1 MDRQRLAGL
10 RRRWDAIPSRPAA
23 RLEPNGGRMTATN
36 GAVKDALAYLDS
48 HFDDFKRQ
56 LVELSKIPSISAS
69 GFPPEPVKRSAEA
82 TARVMREA
90 GIENVQLLEIPGVH
104 PYVYGDWLHRPG
116 APTILLYGHHD
127 VQPEGRHEKWT
138 SPPFEP
144 VERDGRLFGRGTA
157 DDKAGVMAHVA
168 AVASYLKAAGG
179 VPCNVKFVI
188 EGEEEIGSG
197 NLGAFLEKYRSMMAA
212 DFIVLSD
219 TANFDTGIP
228 ALTYQLRGICQV
240 DVEVQC
246 LDHPVHSGMWG
257 GPVPDPVQIL
267 CKLIADLTDKNG
279 ALAIPGLYKMVAK
292 PGKAQERRIR
302 ALPFAEAKF
311 KREAGMMPGMKLSG
325 ERGFSVYEKLW
336 TRPSLTVIAFEARQ
350 FQGSSNQII
359 DAARA
364 RLSLR
369 TVPNVDGNKAAALL
383 KKKLTSKVPFGAK
396 VTVAT
401 SRKAVTP
408 WWTTDPEGPAFDAAR
423 RALKAGYGKDTAMI
437 GAGGSIGFVGPF
449 ADMLGGAPCLL
460 MGVEDPKCNAHSE
473 NESLHLGDWVK
484 CMKSAVHLYDELSRT
499 PRHKTR

>member
-1 MDRQRLAGL
+1 MTQANGNVK
-10 RRRWDAIPSRPAA
+10 AA
-23 RLEPNGGRMTATN
+23 LG
-36 GAVKDALAYLDS
+36 YLDKNYGK
-48 HFDDFKRQ
+48 FKDT
-56 LVELSKIPSISAS
+56 LVELSKIPGVSAE
-69 GFPPEPVKRSAEA
+69 GYPPEALRRSADA
-82 TARVMREA
+82 TATALREA
-90 GIENVQLLEIPGVH
+90 GVENVQVLEIPGVH
-104 PYVYGDWLHRPG
+104 PYIYGDWLHAPG

-127 VQPEGRHEKWT
+127 VQPEGRHEKWL

-144 VERDGRLFGRGTA
+144 TERGGRLYGRGTA

-168 AVASYLKAAGG
+168 AVASYLKSSGK

-197 NLGAFLEKYRSMMAA
+197 NLGTFLQKYKGMLAA

-240 DVEVQC
+240 DLEVQV
-246 LDHPVHSGMWG
+246 LDHPIHSGMWG

-267 CKLIADLTDKNG
+267 CKLIAGLTKDDG
-279 ALAIPGLYKMVAK
+279 SLDIPGLYKMVAK
-292 PGKAQERRIR
+292 PSKKQAQRLR
-302 ALPFAEAKF
+302 ALAFDEPKF
-311 KREAGMMPGMKLSG
+311 KKEASMMKGMTLAG
-325 ERGFSVYEKLW
+325 EKGHTVYEKLW
-336 TRPSLTVIAFEARQ
+336 TRPSLTVIALEARQ

-369 TVPNVDGNKAAALL
+369 TVPNIDGNKAAALL
-383 KKKLTSKVPFGAK
+383 KKRLESKPPYGAK
-396 VTVAT
+396 VTVKT

-408 WWTTDPEGPAFDAAR
+408 WWTTDPEGPAFEAGR
-423 RALKAGYGKDTAMI
+423 RALKAGFGKDTAMI

-449 ADMLGGAPCLL
+449 ATMLGGAPCLL

-473 NESLHLGDWVK
+473 NESLHLGDWIK
-484 CMKSAVHLYDELSRT
+484 CMKSAIYLYDELSRVD
-499 PRHKTR
+499 PKKKR

>member
-1 MDRQRLAGL
+1 MAQGNGNLK
-10 RRRWDAIPSRPAA
+10 AA
-23 RLEPNGGRMTATN
+23 LG
-36 GAVKDALAYLDS
+36 YLDKNYEG
-48 HFDDFKRQ
+48 FKRT
-56 LVELSKIPSISAS
+56 LVELSRIPSVSADGYS
-69 GFPPEPVKRSAEA
+69 PEDVKRSAEGVA
-82 TARVMREA
+82 DALRDA
-90 GIENVQLLEIPGVH
+90 GVENVQVLDIPGVH
-104 PYVYGDWLHRPG
+104 PYVYGDWLHKPG
-116 APTILLYGHHD
+116 APTIILYGHHD
-127 VQPEGRHEKWT
+127 VQPEGRHERWI

-144 VERDGRLFGRGTA
+144 TERGGRLYGRGTA

-168 AVASYLKAAGG
+168 AVASYLKSSGDL
-179 VPCNVKFVI
+179 PCNVKFVI

-197 NLGAFLEKYRSMMAA
+197 NLATFLQKYKHMMAA

-240 DVEVQC
+240 DVEVQS
-246 LDHPVHSGMWG
+246 LSQPVHSGMWG

-267 CKLIADLTDKNG
+267 CKLIAGLSKDDGSLD
-279 ALAIPGLYKMVAK
+279 IPGLYKMVAK
-292 PGKAQERRIR
+292 PSKKQLGRIR
-302 ALPFAEAKF
+302 ALPFDEKKF
-311 KREAGMMPGMKLSG
+311 KKDAGMMKGMSLSG
-325 ERGFSVYEKLW
+325 EKGYSVYEKIW

-369 TVPNVDGNKAAALL
+369 TVPNVDGNKAAQLL
-383 KKKLTSKVPFGAK
+383 KKRWTAKPPYGVK
-396 VTVAT
+396 VTVTT

-408 WWTTDPEGPAFDAAR
+408 WWTTDPDGPAFEAAR
-423 RALKAGYGKDTAMI
+423 RALKAGFGKETAMI
-437 GAGGSIGFVGPF
+437 GAGGTIGFVGPF

-484 CMKSAVHLYDELSRT
+484 CMKSAIHLYDELSRV
-499 PRHKTR
+499 PTRGR